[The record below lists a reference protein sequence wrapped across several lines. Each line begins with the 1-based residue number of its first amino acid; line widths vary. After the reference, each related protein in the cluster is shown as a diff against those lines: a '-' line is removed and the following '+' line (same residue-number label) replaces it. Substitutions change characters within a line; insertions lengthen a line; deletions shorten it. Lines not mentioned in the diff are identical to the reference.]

1 MLFQHGVI
9 ADVSFA
15 DVSLLWFFIHI
26 SNLPIC
32 CQVSSCLL
40 FLLNLF
46 FPGCFLLLIT
56 YLPFL
61 FLSCLLS
68 ISSILSCV
76 VFLSIPSSSFLYFLT
91 FYHFSFS
98 FSSFNSFLFSS
109 FPLASFPSLPF
120 PSSPL
125 LFSLLFSFFYS
136 LILHH
141 QTRWLRISISGILD
155 PDMINMSISFTKYQG
170 TQMKEGR
177 RTVDN
182 SIELRRQLLK
192 KRAIREIRN
201 GTK

>member
-9 ADVSFA
+9 ADVFFA

-40 FLLNLF
+40 SRLNSF
-46 FPGCFLLLIT
+46 FPDCFLLLIT

-76 VFLSIPSSSFLYFLT
+76 VFLSIPSSCFLYFLT

-98 FSSFNSFLFSS
+98 FSSFDSFLFSS

-120 PSSPL
+120 SSFVLLSSLPL
-125 LFSLLFSFFYS
+125 SSLLLSFFYF

-177 RTVDN
+177 RIKDN
-182 SIELRRQLLK
+182 IRLRR
-192 KRAIREIRN
+192 
-201 GTK
+201 